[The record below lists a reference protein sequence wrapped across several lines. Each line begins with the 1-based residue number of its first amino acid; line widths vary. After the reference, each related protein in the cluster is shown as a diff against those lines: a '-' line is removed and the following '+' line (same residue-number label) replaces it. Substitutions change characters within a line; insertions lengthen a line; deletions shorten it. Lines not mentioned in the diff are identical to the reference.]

1 MCQPLQ
7 SLVMGWRLYIKAWD
21 MYLKFVIDS
30 LYNCRLIK
38 TRLRIKENV
47 ITDEGI
53 RLGSENSVK
62 LSANCWYWRKFF
74 NNLFLLFFVCLFL
87 FFVCFCFLFLLLASL
102 DIPQDKHPSGFIGF
116 GDMDWQRSRPIC
128 EASWRRFEKLR
139 KSPFKQSCWHQIRQY
154 PFIKVRKLV

>member
-7 SLVMGWRLYIKAWD
+7 SLVMGWRLYIKARD

-30 LYNCRLIK
+30 LYNYRLIK

-62 LSANCWYWRKFF
+62 LSANC
-74 NNLFLLFFVCLFL
+74 
-87 FFVCFCFLFLLLASL
+87 
-102 DIPQDKHPSGFIGF
+102 
-116 GDMDWQRSRPIC
+116 
-128 EASWRRFEKLR
+128 
-139 KSPFKQSCWHQIRQY
+139 
-154 PFIKVRKLV
+154 